1 MRGLMMAT
9 PLLISS
15 IITHAARHHGAAE
28 IVSRTVEGP
37 YHHYTYRDAERRI
50 KQLANALVALGLAPG
65 DRVATLAWNGYRHL
79 ELFHAISSLGAVCH
93 TINPR
98 LFKRQIECDGAFAAN
113 AAANDAMPWAVPA
126 PVRTN
131 RFGARIPPSFN
142 NGDQQVK

>member
-37 YHHYTYRDAERRI
+37 CHRYTYRDAERRI
-50 KQLANALVALGLAPG
+50 KQLANALRALGLAPG

-79 ELFHAISSLGAVCH
+79 ELGLGQFRRQPAVMMM
-93 TINPR
+93 I
-98 LFKRQIECDGAFAAN
+98 
-113 AAANDAMPWAVPA
+113 
-126 PVRTN
+126 
-131 RFGARIPPSFN
+131 
-142 NGDQQVK
+142 